1 MNYLLALLGGLQIS
15 DGVMTDLLVRSN
27 VVQEGN
33 KFMEPFVRDG
43 SFLVLKI
50 IGAIV
55 CIAALKLLSKRF
67 SMAAH
72 FAGSLATVLYCGIFA
87 WNFGIVLL

>member
-1 MNYLLALLGGLQIS
+1 VNYLLALLGGLQVS

-43 SFLVLKI
+43 SFLILKI
-50 IGAIV
+50 IGAIA
-55 CIAALKLLSKRF
+55 CIAVLKLLSKRF
-67 SMAAH
+67 SRAA
-72 FAGSLATVLYCGIFA
+72 FLAGSLAAAFYCGIIA
-87 WNFGIVLL
+87 WNFGTVLS